1 VPQVE
6 QAQTH
11 LFRHPEQRF
20 ASSAFGIDSDFLA
33 FHLGLSLSML
43 QLCLFQQ
50 LKKLLEINAQ
60 QSLCAVGVLV
70 NIIELLGNKPKNP

>member
-1 VPQVE
+1 
-6 QAQTH
+6 
-11 LFRHPEQRF
+11 
-20 ASSAFGIDSDFLA
+20 
-33 FHLGLSLSML
+33 ML